1 LKVKSKNINS
11 DTHFRILVAISE
23 NPDITQRELA
33 KELGVSLGRINY
45 CIKALVEIGYI
56 KLINFKN
63 NPNKI
68 NYLYV
73 LTPRGISQKTLLIKD
88 FLKRKIAEYELLE
101 KEIHLIKSSIGK
113 DLI

>member
-1 LKVKSKNINS
+1 MKIKAKNINS
-11 DTHFRILVAISE
+11 DTHFRILIAISE
-23 NPDITQRELA
+23 NPYITQRELA

-45 CIKALVEIGYI
+45 CIKALAEIGYI

-63 NPNKI
+63 NPKKL

-73 LTPRGISQKTLLIKD
+73 LTPNGISQKTLLVKD

-101 KEIHLIKSSIGK
+101 KEIHLIKSSIRK
-113 DLI
+113 DLA